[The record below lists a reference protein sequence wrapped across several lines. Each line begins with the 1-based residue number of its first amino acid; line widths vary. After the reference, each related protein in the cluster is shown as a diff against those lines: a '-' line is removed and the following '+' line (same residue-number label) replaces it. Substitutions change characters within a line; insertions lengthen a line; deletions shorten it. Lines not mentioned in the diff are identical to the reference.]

1 MYILISPLD
10 SLDYPRYLPLDHE
23 LVGRIPSGE
32 LAALPTAA
40 WPKGNMGAAR
50 GLRLVA
56 FLTMDFYLYMGLEVG
71 GCSLFAD
78 PSGYV
83 GTIISTTNTK
93 NMGWSLTR

>member
-56 FLTMDFYLYMGLEVG
+56 FLTDAIG
-71 GCSLFAD
+71 S
-78 PSGYV
+78 
-83 GTIISTTNTK
+83 
-93 NMGWSLTR
+93 